1 MPFKRLV
8 LKPKG
13 EKGSRGTEAAK
24 EMLEL
29 MTENWDQ
36 LQDKFN
42 SQNES
47 EKSEMLEHFNQT
59 IECLGDTLF
68 GDDCNIEDFTAFV
81 DGLEDEEEKKFMDA
95 VNEALLIDDP

>member
-1 MPFKRLV
+1 MPFKKLV

-13 EKGSRGTEAAK
+13 AKGTRGTEAAK

-42 SQNES
+42 SQNEN
-47 EKSEMLEHFNQT
+47 EKSEMLDHFNQT
-59 IECLGDTLF
+59 IENLGDTLF
-68 GDDCNIEDFTAFV
+68 GDDCNIEDFTSFV
-81 DGLEDEEEKKFMDA
+81 DGLEDEEEKKFMAA